1 MDPGSEHSKGS
12 TVEGSREI
20 PASPPSAGLARSIRA
35 LFEGPIQASTAPP
48 IRLEESSGEAEAG
61 SATPGD
67 LGVPAKSAVRDRF
80 VTRIASFLR
89 ASPDSRG
96 RFVDGILDDTTL
108 LRKEGGFYLV
118 LDAVAALLSAGEG
131 EGLTADGRSLAGEIM
146 DPLLAHYLALRI
158 GLEKESL
165 ARAPLIAIAHAFPAL
180 SAPAFAAVLA
190 ESTDPEASRILREVL
205 LHLGEDGRSAA
216 LTLLREPRW
225 FAVRDGVRLVG
236 ESRDRDSVQALTVVL
251 AHEDPGVRK
260 ETVIALARIG
270 GEDAGLLLV
279 GMLND
284 PHPGVREV
292 AALGVADLRVLRA
305 MRPLLEMVATEEEEA
320 VLVQVLLA
328 LGAMGD
334 PGAVP
339 AIEKK
344 AVVSIFSRPPR
355 QIRVAAYRAL
365 AAIGSPHARALVEAA
380 VEDKDI
386 EVRQTVAEIL
396 QTPE

>member
-1 MDPGSEHSKGS
+1 
-12 TVEGSREI
+12 
-20 PASPPSAGLARSIRA
+20 
-35 LFEGPIQASTAPP
+35 
-48 IRLEESSGEAEAG
+48 
-61 SATPGD
+61 
-67 LGVPAKSAVRDRF
+67 
-80 VTRIASFLR
+80 
-89 ASPDSRG
+89 
-96 RFVDGILDDTTL
+96 
-108 LRKEGGFYLV
+108 
-118 LDAVAALLSAGEG
+118 
-131 EGLTADGRSLAGEIM
+131 
-146 DPLLAHYLALRI
+146 
-158 GLEKESL
+158 
-165 ARAPLIAIAHAFPAL
+165 
-180 SAPAFAAVLA
+180 
-190 ESTDPEASRILREVL
+190 VL